1 MEQDNFYLKIESDAF
16 FERWYTSINNN
27 YDGIHRS
34 NNSTVLDHIQNNI
47 DLHNLKVL
55 EVGCFIGDL
64 LFHLK
69 KNESCK
75 IHGIEPST
83 KACKLAHE
91 KFGLAIENTNFIGS
105 KWFSMAQEN
114 REYFDLIIL
123 DDVLSWISR
132 ENILQSIAVVDW
144 LLKKGGS
151 IFLRDFGPAF
161 SFAYENHHQKNQNVY
176 NFKQANGH
184 RSFFLDSGMYYEK
197 FTKIT
202 NVENLQ
208 QVKTTRADSTVW
220 SDSLIIKCLK
230 PLHPILKL

>member
-1 MEQDNFYLKIESDAF
+1 MSQDDFYLKIEADAF
-16 FERWYTSINNN
+16 FERWYSSINKNYNGKLRNN
-27 YDGIHRS
+27 K
-34 NNSTVLDHIQNNI
+34 STILEHLRNNI
-47 DLHNLKVL
+47 SLSNLKVL

-64 LFHLK
+64 LYYLK
-69 KNESCK
+69 TNKSCET
-75 IHGIEPST
+75 HGIEPST
-83 KACKLAHE
+83 KACNLAHE
-91 KFGLAIENTNFIGS
+91 ELGLAIENSNFVGS
-105 KWFSMAQEN
+105 KWFNLVKEN

-161 SFAYENHHQKNQNVY
+161 SFAYENHHQKNNNVY

-184 RSFFLDSGMYYEK
+184 RSFFLNSGMYYEK
-197 FTKIT
+197 FTKIE
-202 NVENLQ
+202 NIENLQ
-208 QVKTTRADSTVW
+208 EVKTSRADSTVW

-230 PLHPILKL
+230 PLHPVLKF